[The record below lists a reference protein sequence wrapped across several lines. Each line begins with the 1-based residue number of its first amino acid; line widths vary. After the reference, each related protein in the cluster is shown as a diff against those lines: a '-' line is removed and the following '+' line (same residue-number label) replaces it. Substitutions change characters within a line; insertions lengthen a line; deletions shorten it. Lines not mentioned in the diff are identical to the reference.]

1 MNKIKYFLFVLV
13 LIPAFAYSQMYSQ
26 NDIVSQYD
34 PFMITVNEMTINTN
48 NEDFREMPFVIV
60 MTVTVGNEKV
70 TKFLYK
76 DDLIMNAVKNYD
88 DEFWNINFTAKQ
100 NNILIF
106 PSLYNLVNKPTSVTV
121 RFEGY
126 TNLYEGDVPLLNQI
140 SSSFCYTSTTMQ
152 PLIDQVYKY
161 LAGTTQV
168 NQPNSSLL
176 STAVVL
182 GQNMSKR
189 PEINYMGNAAEMTF
203 IVPPDPKKVFGSDI
217 LMNEKKTIESKTQ
230 LKVNDQW
237 VITVTK
243 TPDVKIVQAQPY
255 YLKIKGVFLD
265 ITSQTSISPDKTE
278 SNLAKCSDI
287 INDDIVPGKNTDY
300 YLNDQASKQLTNLL
314 NFLRASVRAKSDT
327 LETTNE
333 LMNSDEREAL
343 SYMENNLKAN
353 EFNLDDEYLYDDY
366 INSSTNRGV
375 IQKNVDLIKKYY
387 QIK

>member
-1 MNKIKYFLFVLV
+1 MNKIKYFLVALILV
-13 LIPAFAYSQMYSQ
+13 PSFAYSQMYSQ

-76 DDLIMNAVKNYD
+76 DDLVMNSVKSYD
-88 DEFWNINFTAKQ
+88 DFWNINFTAKKS
-100 NNILIF
+100 NMLIF
-106 PSLYNLVNKPTSVTV
+106 PSLYSLVNKPTSVTI

-126 TNLYEGDVPLLNQI
+126 TNLYEGDIPMLNQI

-152 PLIDQVYKY
+152 SLMEQVYKY
-161 LAGTTQV
+161 LAGSTEI

-189 PEINYMGNAAEMTF
+189 PEINYMGMPVEMTF

-217 LMNEKKTIESKTQ
+217 LMNGKKTLESKTQ

-243 TPDVKIVQAQPY
+243 TPDVKIVQAQSY
-255 YLKIKGVFLD
+255 YVKIKGVFLD
-265 ITSQTSISPDKTE
+265 ITSQQSITQDKRE

-287 INDDIVPGKNTDY
+287 INDDIVPGKNSDY
-300 YLNDQASKQLTNLL
+300 YLNDQVSKQFTNLL

-327 LETTNE
+327 LETTND

-343 SYMENNLKAN
+343 SYMETNLRAN